1 MKKKDF
7 TLIALVSPMLTSC
20 NLSDK
25 EQLIC
30 FYLIPI
36 LCIVAF
42 IEIINIWDHHHK
54 DDKNK

>member
-7 TLIALVSPMLTSC
+7 TLIALASLMLTSC

-30 FYLIPI
+30 FYVIPI
-36 LCIVAF
+36 LCIMGV
-42 IEIINIWDHHHK
+42 IGIIDIWDHHHK